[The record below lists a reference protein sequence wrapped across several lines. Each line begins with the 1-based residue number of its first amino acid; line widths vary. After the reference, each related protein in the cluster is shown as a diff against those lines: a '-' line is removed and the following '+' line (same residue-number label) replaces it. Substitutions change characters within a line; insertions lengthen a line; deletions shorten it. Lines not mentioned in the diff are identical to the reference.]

1 MLTKR
6 ENGGK
11 CGESSGGSSKDT
23 TEGYLVISCFLKFV
37 IFYPGKRD
45 SDSDKQFYVKLS
57 PQPIPPPP
65 LLPTSLLV
73 A

>member
-1 MLTKR
+1 MLTKGKD
-6 ENGGK
+6 GGK
-11 CGESSGGSSKDT
+11 CGESSGSSKDT

-57 PQPIPPPP
+57 PQPIPPP